1 MTRMPVRRLMTVL
14 VLLPAAAIAARGRP
28 AGAQTAAPVLR
39 AYGPGG
45 PLAPMREC
53 AEVFSRERGVKV
65 EVTAGPEATWIER
78 ARADADLVF
87 GGAEYMLT
95 SFAAN
100 HPGFLDGA
108 TRDEIAPRAAAILVR
123 KGNPKRI
130 RSLRDLTR
138 PGVRLV
144 DVNGAGQLGLWED
157 LAGRQGL
164 IPGIRRNIVLSTS
177 TSADAIE
184 RWKADPGLDAW
195 ITFASWHHRLE
206 DVTDLVR
213 LPEGE
218 TLYRGTPVALAAR
231 TEDRAL
237 ALEFVAF
244 LKSPRGRAVFRKWGW
259 R

>member
-1 MTRMPVRRLMTVL
+1 MRTVPVRLTL
-14 VLLPAAAIAARGRP
+14 VVALLATALATSCGPAR
-28 AGAQTAAPVLR
+28 AQTAGTVLR
-39 AYGPGG
+39 VYGPGG
-45 PLAPMREC
+45 PLGPMREC
-53 AEVFSRERGVKV
+53 AEIFSRTRGVKV
-65 EVTAGPEATWIER
+65 EVTAGPEATWIDR
-78 ARADADLVF
+78 ARTDADLVF

-95 SFAAN
+95 SFAAKY
-100 HPGFLDGA
+100 PGLLDEA
-108 TRDEIAPRAAAILVR
+108 TRDEIGVRGAAILVR

-130 RSLRDLTR
+130 RSLRDLAR
-138 PGVRLV
+138 PGIRLV

-164 IPGIRRNIVLSTS
+164 IPGIRRNIAVTFA

-195 ITFASWHHRLE
+195 ITFASWHYRLAE
-206 DVTDLVR
+206 VTDLVR
-213 LPEGE
+213 LPEGQ
-218 TLYRGTPVALAAR
+218 TLYRGTPIALTSR

-244 LKSPRGRAVFRKWGW
+244 LKSPRGRAVFQKWGW